1 MLIVQFISTFYLFL
15 SRHDARLQLA
25 IRCAADSQTAAATAL
40 GETSLPIIS
49 QVQAAQAAQ
58 ATSSEGQKKARAAL
72 KEARSQQIPQQTQTQ
87 TQYKPPPRVSPRPKP
102 HGFLN
107 RDFLSP
113 FVFGYR

>member
-1 MLIVQFISTFYLFL
+1 MFL

-25 IRCAADSQTAAATAL
+25 VRCVAASQTAATTAL
-40 GETSLPIIS
+40 GETSLPIS

-87 TQYKPPPRVSPRPKP
+87 TQYKSLPRVRPRTKP
-102 HGFLN
+102 HGLLN
-107 RDFLSP
+107 RDFQSP
-113 FVFGYR
+113 FVFGHRWPNSQHIYR